1 MSQTLKIKFIRSYRS
16 KNGTPTFVYAVTGSA
31 EAHAAYAEAQGS
43 FLRTDENTGEV
54 LWFTTRFVG
63 DKCDLLVTD
72 TGKVIADMSKF
83 EQAASLCEQ
92 FNGVFGEKLAE
103 HYIRQLTGKQQPQLP
118 PDDEAGESGQ
128 PDL

>member
-1 MSQTLKIKFIRSYRS
+1 MSHTLKIKFLRSYRS
-16 KNGTPTFVYAVTGSA
+16 KNGTPTFVYGVSGSA

-63 DKCDLLVTD
+63 EKCDLLVTD

-92 FNGVFGEKLAE
+92 YNGVFGEKLAE
-103 HYIRQLTGKQQPQLP
+103 HYIRQLTGKQAPQVT
-118 PDDEAGESGQ
+118 PDETSG
-128 PDL
+128 DSDNSDV